1 MLKDQEERET
11 DKQNEMKKKEEEK
24 MRIKKMEDVER
35 KMKERQEGIENDLRL
50 QILNLNQKLESTL
63 QGSKLILSIL
73 FTIFYIFLF
82 FWCL

>member
-24 MRIKKMEDVER
+24 MRLKKMEDVER

-63 QGSKLILSIL
+63 QGSS
-73 FTIFYIFLF
+73 
-82 FWCL
+82 

>member
-63 QGSKLILSIL
+63 QGSN
-73 FTIFYIFLF
+73 
-82 FWCL
+82 

>member
-1 MLKDQEERET
+1 MLKDQEKRET

-82 FWCL
+82 F

>member
-24 MRIKKMEDVER
+24 MRLKKMEDVER

-63 QGSKLILSIL
+63 QGSN
-73 FTIFYIFLF
+73 
-82 FWCL
+82 

>member
-11 DKQNEMKKKEEEK
+11 DKQNEMKKKEKEK

-82 FWCL
+82 F

>member
-63 QGSKLILSIL
+63 QGSS
-73 FTIFYIFLF
+73 
-82 FWCL
+82 

>member
-82 FWCL
+82 F